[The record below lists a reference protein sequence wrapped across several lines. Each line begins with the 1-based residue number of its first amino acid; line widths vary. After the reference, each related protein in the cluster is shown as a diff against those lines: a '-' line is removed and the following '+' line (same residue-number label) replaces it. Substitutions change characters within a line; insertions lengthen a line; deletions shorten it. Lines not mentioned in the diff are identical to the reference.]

1 MNIFILAQ
9 LIYFEINHYTIGFST
24 ISELGSSLLDDLFL
38 LKNAVS
44 KIREIIKQ
52 MNSDTAVVIQIPLPP
67 NKKVRTNKLIVTITK
82 PLPKDMMAEDT
93 GLSIAT
99 KKPEIIKLNPKNKKD
114 IAYCLNT
121 DTVLLNNSISFGF
134 INKDVILFA
143 NDKDTENTVTEV
155 IRTVLS
161 PNLSK

>member
-1 MNIFILAQ
+1 
-9 LIYFEINHYTIGFST
+9 
-24 ISELGSSLLDDLFL
+24 
-38 LKNAVS
+38 
-44 KIREIIKQ
+44 

-67 NKKVRTNKLIVTITK
+67 
-82 PLPKDMMAEDT
+82 
-93 GLSIAT
+93 
-99 KKPEIIKLNPKNKKD
+99 NKKD

-121 DTVLLNNSISFGF
+121 DTVLLNNSISFEF

-143 NDKDTENTVTEV
+143 NNKDTENTVTEV

>member
-67 NKKVRTNKLIVTITK
+67 NKK
-82 PLPKDMMAEDT
+82 
-93 GLSIAT
+93 
-99 KKPEIIKLNPKNKKD
+99 D

>member
-9 LIYFEINHYTIGFST
+9 LIYFEINHYT
-24 ISELGSSLLDDLFL
+24 
-38 LKNAVS
+38 
-44 KIREIIKQ
+44 
-52 MNSDTAVVIQIPLPP
+52 
-67 NKKVRTNKLIVTITK
+67 
-82 PLPKDMMAEDT
+82 
-93 GLSIAT
+93 
-99 KKPEIIKLNPKNKKD
+99 PKNKKD

-121 DTVLLNNSISFGF
+121 YTVLLNNSISFGF

-161 PNLSK
+161 PKLSK

>member
-67 NKKVRTNKLIVTITK
+67 NKK
-82 PLPKDMMAEDT
+82 
-93 GLSIAT
+93 
-99 KKPEIIKLNPKNKKD
+99 D

-121 DTVLLNNSISFGF
+121 DTVLLNNSISFEF

-143 NDKDTENTVTEV
+143 NNKDTENTVTEV